1 METTPEDEQG
11 ALPVQTTTAAQE
23 QSEAEMNI
31 KIKEEPG
38 LENTQKE
45 EEMITGTQSQRP
57 NACQVQL
64 DTIQGQMVSVQSQP
78 TLLSATQPTQN
89 IVQKPA
95 QGANLL
101 LVKQPAHISVQSPA
115 QPLGLFTTQ
124 GSQQTQVATQG
135 QSHVTQ
141 PQLIIQQPATQ
152 GWSHLTQ
159 PQLVIQQ
166 PATQVQSHLTQP
178 QLIMQQPA
186 TQVQS
191 HATQPQLVI
200 QQPATQ
206 GQFRL
211 QHPSQIPGTVRVQQA
226 GVQGYIPLRQNLPA
240 LQNNPALARM
250 LHRHFPGMLNRLSR
264 KITNPDGRRQQN
276 VTRPPHMMRPPTP
289 NSHRRN
295 QAIPWRPLLPKQGMN
310 NANPS
315 PAAYVTQSNQLRSSP
330 IPDLNRPANAQA
342 RQPTLEEL
350 KRYFQDKSNV
360 RQAPNP
366 LRPTMQRPILAQSP
380 NPGQANLSVQQVRS
394 LGPATPQMSS
404 SDANISTF
412 QVLTF
417 NGHAVV
423 KRSLGPD
430 TETAVANQISKD
442 VTNETV
448 TPAKVTSQPS
458 PQPPSRSSSVDSQ
471 SQDSVQRRASVN
483 DQSEQPLQAS
493 GSDTNNPDESED
505 EGLGLNGFSE
515 SDSVRDM
522 LKDIPGI
529 KISLE
534 RERDVI
540 LCFILCELVFV
551 RYQEGV
557 GEAGS
562 SCAQGRYS
570 STSGES
576 ENQPQRTN

>member
-1 METTPEDEQG
+1 METTPEDKQG

-23 QSEAEMNI
+23 KLEAEMNI

-45 EEMITGTQSQRP
+45 EEMIAGTQSQRP
-57 NACQVQL
+57 NACQVQV

-141 PQLIIQQPATQ
+141 PQLIMQQHATQ
-152 GWSHLTQ
+152 GW
-159 PQLVIQQ
+159 
-166 PATQVQSHLTQP
+166 SHLTQP

-211 QHPSQIPGTVRVQQA
+211 QHPSQIPGTVRVHQP
-226 GVQGYIPLRQNLPA
+226 GVQGYMPIRQNLPA

-276 VTRPPHMMRPPTP
+276 VARPPHMMRPQTP

-330 IPDLNRPANAQA
+330 IPDLNRPANPQA

-380 NPGQANLSVQQVRS
+380 NPGQANLSVQQVHS
-394 LGPATPQMSS
+394 LGPATPQMPS

-458 PQPPSRSSSVDSQ
+458 PQPPSRCSSADSQ

-529 KISLE
+529 KKYPW